1 MSMVNKRITDGVYDK
16 ALAVKCMNGTFV
28 GRKEDNILS
37 WKGIPF
43 VAKQPVGELR
53 WKAPVEPVPA
63 RGKAPASTGTS
74 AWRNPWSTRER
85 TACT

>member
-37 WKGIPF
+37 W
-43 VAKQPVGELR
+43 
-53 WKAPVEPVPA
+53 
-63 RGKAPASTGTS
+63 
-74 AWRNPWSTRER
+74 
-85 TACT
+85 